1 MGRVRAAPLLGWGR
15 WAPFWLGAPRPSLG
29 TSYASSFARPWGK
42 LIC

>member
-15 WAPFWLGAPRPSLG
+15 WAPLWLEDQGPPSDGL
-29 TSYASSFARPWGK
+29 FARPWGK